1 MSRES
6 LVPGYRQV
14 ESFGPDD
21 DYERTAEGDIE
32 EEVSY
37 ITLDLGN
44 VEPTLVPSSSTYR
57 LIGLDTPHPFLQLA
71 GTVFKGRHQDLLGT
85 ELIFADAQGNAD
97 ASQKSVVHL
106 ANTEQRVQFKEV
118 ELKPRNSAEQA
129 SAAGSRK
136 GKGKEKAVQNG
147 HSTSQDTQSVPLEGE
162 AMDTS
167 EG

>member
-14 ESFGPDD
+14 ESFGPDE

-32 EEVSY
+32 EEVCY
-37 ITLDLGN
+37 VTLDLGN

-57 LIGLDTPHPFLQLA
+57 LI
-71 GTVFKGRHQDLLGT
+71 V
-85 ELIFADAQGNAD
+85 NSAD

-106 ANTEQRVQFKEV
+106 VNTEQRVQFKEV
-118 ELKPRNSAEQA
+118 ELKPKNSTEQA
-129 SAAGSRK
+129 SVAGSRK
-136 GKGKEKAVQNG
+136 GKGKEKAVGNG
-147 HSTSQDTQSVPLEGE
+147 QSMSRDTQPMPLAGE